1 MNYSILTL
9 SYRPTLCTLSLT
21 LRYPAVSLR
30 FPRLTLSTPRFT
42 LPTPSLPPFTLRH
55 VALVL
60 AVTLLAMAVAIVTL
74 AAGHVELL
82 SRMPIFQGSEQIA
95 GVTELLS
102 KIKGYLISI
111 VLAGF
116 TVAGLAVGA
125 AKLTGHS
132 RANDMIFNVGVG
144 VAIFAALP
152 TLVA

>member
-1 MNYSILTL
+1 MHY
-9 SYRPTLCTLSLT
+9 PT
-21 LRYPAVSLR
+21 
-30 FPRLTLSTPRFT
+30 PRLGSVR
-42 LPTPSLPPFTLRH
+42 R
-55 VALVL
+55 VAVV
-60 AVTLLAMAVAIVTL
+60 ATMTLLAITVAIVTL

-82 SRMPIFQGSEQIA
+82 SRMPIFQGGQQIA
-95 GVTELLS
+95 GVTEFLD

-116 TVAGLAVGA
+116 TVAGLCVGA

-144 VAIFAALP
+144 IAIFAALP

>member
-1 MNYSILTL
+1 VTSPALTL
-9 SYRPTLCTLSLT
+9 YHPT
-21 LRYPAVSLR
+21 RAPR
-30 FPRLTLSTPRFT
+30 FPRFT
-42 LPTPSLPPFTLRH
+42 LCSPSLALRTPRRTLCASGLPPITVRR
-55 VALVL
+55 VAFVL
-60 AVTLLAMAVAIVTL
+60 ALTLLAVAVAIVTL

-95 GVTELLS
+95 GVTELLN

>member
-1 MNYSILTL
+1 MTAPALTL
-9 SYRPTLCTLSLT
+9 YYPTLAPRYRSLTFRYPNLT
-21 LRYPAVSLR
+21 LRRPE
-30 FPRLTLSTPRFT
+30 LTCHR
-42 LPTPSLPPFTLRH
+42 PSLPPITVRRA
-55 VALVL
+55 ALVL
-60 AVTLLAMAVAIVTL
+60 AMTVLAVTVAVVTL

-95 GVTELLS
+95 GVTELLA

-144 VAIFAALP
+144 IAIFAALP